1 MTICKRRLYTMQN
14 EFDLLSSESMIVHS
28 VGRNA
33 KHIVHVWT
41 SGFEEMI
48 LVTIYA
54 ASVPASTMFSFI
66 TSSAV
71 SMIAMDG
78 DCSEMVVC

>member
-1 MTICKRRLYTMQN
+1 MTICKRRLYTMQY
-14 EFDLLSSESMIVHS
+14 ESDLLSSESMIVHF

-33 KHIVHVWT
+33 KHIVHIWT

-54 ASVPASTMFSFI
+54 ASVPASIMFSFI
-66 TSSAV
+66 TLSAV
-71 SMIAMDG
+71 IVITMD
-78 DCSEMVVC
+78 VIV